1 MKTWQIVVLVAVVG
15 VLLLLLFF
23 WMRNQSTT
31 SNTNANANANMN
43 ANANTNTSQYTY
55 ASADQAVEAGMAYL
69 ENGETEKAIEAFNQA
84 VAMDPSLADA
94 YFQLGV
100 AYALQESANAASPTP
115 APAPPPTALADL
127 PPVEASPLSCP
138 STAHTL
144 PPEA

>member
-31 SNTNANANANMN
+31 SNTNANANANVNAN
-43 ANANTNTSQYTY
+43 ANANTSQYSY
-55 ASADQAVEAGMAYL
+55 ATADQAVEAGMAYL
-69 ENGETEKAIEAFNQA
+69 ENGETDKAIAAFNEA

-100 AYALQESANAASPTP
+100 AYALQESTATPTPTPATP
-115 APAPPPTALADL
+115 APATPAPAYNRCPKRNLL
-127 PPVEASPLSCP
+127 SSPAVSSE
-138 STAHTL
+138 ST
-144 PPEA
+144 